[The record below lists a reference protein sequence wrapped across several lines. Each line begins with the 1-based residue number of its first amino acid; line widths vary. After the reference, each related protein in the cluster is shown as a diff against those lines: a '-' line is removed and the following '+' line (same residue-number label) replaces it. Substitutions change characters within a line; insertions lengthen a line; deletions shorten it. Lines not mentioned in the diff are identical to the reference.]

1 MRKLILLAGAAAL
14 AGAAPALAKPGGGG
28 GHANGGAMHANLH
41 ATAVHSPNVH
51 ASGHATTRVRN
62 VHATTHARNVHATS
76 HGRALKI
83 SSADQALAH
92 KYGGALC
99 QPGLYKKTPSCMP
112 PGQAKRL
119 FRTGQLV
126 PTRYKYITPFGD
138 IPSALVTQYSLTDQN
153 RYIYR
158 NNVIYV
164 IDPLSNR
171 VTRVINGV
179 L

>member
-1 MRKLILLAGAAAL
+1 MTKLFLLAGAATMIA
-14 AGAAPALAKPGGGG
+14 AAPVLAKPGGGHG
-28 GHANGGAMHANLH
+28 YGHGASMKAAHVTKAKPAKAKAVKVK
-41 ATAVHSPNVH
+41 ATRRDRD
-51 ASGHATTRVRN
+51 GD
-62 VHATTHARNVHATS
+62 
-76 HGRALKI
+76 GILD
-83 SSADQALAH
+83 ADEALAR

-99 QPGLYKKTPSCMP
+99 PPGLWKKTPSCMP
-112 PGQAKRL
+112 PGQSKRL

-138 IPSALVTQYSLTDQN
+138 IPSALVTQYDLSSTN

-164 IDPLSNR
+164 IDPVTNR
-171 VTRVINGV
+171 VVRVINGV